1 MSFAVQALGSL
12 LKKDIALFGAEKRGN
27 MKIIAA
33 TKNKGKIREI
43 SKIFGKLGFEVESQQ
58 DAGYDIDV
66 LETGDTFE
74 KNALIKARAISLI
87 CDNPVL
93 ADDSGLCIDALDGRP
108 GVYSARYAG
117 EDATDEDKVN
127 KILGEMEGVRNR
139 TAYFV
144 TSVAFIFPNGKEFT
158 ASGKVEGHITTEPHG
173 KNGFGYDPIFYS
185 EELGK
190 TFAEATDDEKNSVSH
205 RSRALKALS
214 EKLKDFI
221 DE

>member
-1 MSFAVQALGSL
+1 MVSFICALYL
-12 LKKDIALFGAEKRGN
+12 LLDYTGAEKRGH

-33 TKNKGKIREI
+33 TKNKGKIKEI
-43 SKIFGKLGFEVESQQ
+43 SNILGKLGFEVESQQ
-58 DAGYDIDV
+58 DAGYDVDI

-74 KNALIKARAISLI
+74 KNALIKARAIALI

-117 EDATDEDKVN
+117 EGASDEDKVN
-127 KILGEMEGVRNR
+127 KILGEMEGAKDR
-139 TAYFV
+139 TAQFV
-144 TSVAFIFPNGKEFT
+144 TSVAFIFPNGREIT
-158 ASGKVEGHITTEPHG
+158 ASGKVVGHITTEPAG
-173 KNGFGYDPIFYS
+173 ENGFGYDPIFYS

-190 TFAEATDDEKNSVSH
+190 TFAEATDEEKNSVSH
-205 RSRALKALS
+205 RGRALQALS